1 LRQFETQQGTWSATE
16 EVLTGI
22 CGDLKRGYVLS
33 GTEDDHD
40 QVVEATLKIV
50 NSSRASVI
58 VSLTYEAD
66 WAENCIE
73 CVLDAVSNQL
83 KIFLVIAGVAVE
95 MNRDFE
101 IDPGIEYK
109 VKVEVITESDGSG
122 LLLFTVNGILQF
134 PMIADLATVLTTG
147 MVGFAVEG
155 TEQTQSATFSGIRIY
170 SMLGRYC
177 SLADIKTILDLLKE
191 DTYNEEL
198 AGCAKTADDLVDKQ
212 LEAQGL
218 AVTAGDETIKN
229 ASAYLAAWVFRKR
242 RDPTGAQAFQAEAQ
256 RFLDT
261 YVAANEDTS
270 TFVRTA

>member
-1 LRQFETQQGTWSATE
+1 M
-16 EVLTGI
+16 
-22 CGDLKRGYVLS
+22 
-33 GTEDDHD
+33 
-40 QVVEATLKIV
+40 
-50 NSSRASVI
+50 
-58 VSLTYEAD
+58 SLTYEED
-66 WAENCIE
+66 WAKNFIE
-73 CVLDAVSNQL
+73 CVLDAASNQL
-83 KIFLVIAGVAVE
+83 KIFLVIDDVPVQ

-101 IDPGIEYK
+101 IEPGVDYR

-122 LLLFTVNGILQF
+122 LLLFSVNGILQF
-134 PMIADLATVLTTG
+134 PMIADLATVLTKG
-147 MVGFAVEG
+147 MAGFAVES
-155 TEQTQSATFSGIRIY
+155 TFQTHSATFSGIRIY
-170 SMLGRYC
+170 TLLGRYC

-198 AGCAKTADDLVDKQ
+198 AGCAKTADDLIDKQ
-212 LEAQGL
+212 LEAQDL

-270 TFVRTA
+270 TLVRTA